1 VGARGEPIAIVLADD
16 DADDRELTR
25 AALAESRLANELYT
39 VEDGEQLLDL
49 LAHRGSY
56 AGEAAVP
63 RPGLILLDLNMP
75 RMDGQEALRI
85 IKADPKLKSI
95 PVVILT
101 TSRAEEEIYRA
112 YQLGANSY
120 VTKPVTFDGLVSVL
134 KALGLYW
141 FEIVELPF
149 MKGLPRNEP
158 VAHSSADGR

>member
-1 VGARGEPIAIVLADD
+1 M
-16 DADDRELTR
+16 
-25 AALAESRLANELYT
+25 
-39 VEDGEQLLDL
+39 EDGEQLLDL